1 LPVILYTVIPWAQVP
16 AETIGELIEAD
27 AIDGVKQSGSNLH
40 LLADILYEFGQKI
53 PF

>member
-1 LPVILYTVIPWAQVP
+1 MILYNVIPWAQVP
-16 AETIGELIEAD
+16 AETIGKPIEAGG
-27 AIDGVKQSGSNLH
+27 IGSVKQSGSNLH